1 MNSFCKTLL
10 ATALLAGNALAMGDL
25 KAKCKRIEGA
35 NGKGVGKFEFSQNY
49 GVSEYGATTLE
60 FKVHHLSNGS
70 IYDVDVYETNPM
82 AGSATLFQNFGTW
95 TPVKG
100 KKIEASGLTE
110 DVDLNDMDG
119 YYFAVVNT
127 SNADSIDGCC
137 KIMVDESSES
147 SDSSSSS
154 EDEGAD
160 GGNLPFIP

>member
-1 MNSFCKTLL
+1 M

-25 KAKCKRIEGA
+25 KAKCKSIEGA
-35 NGKGVGKFEFSQNY
+35 NGRDVGKFEFSQNY
-49 GVSEYGATTLE
+49 GDSEYGATILE

-82 AGSATLFQNFGTW
+82 DGPATLFQNFGTW

-119 YYFAVVNT
+119 YFFAVVNT

-147 SDSSSSS
+147 SDSSSY

-160 GGNLPFIP
+160 DGDLPFIP